1 MVQRDLLK
9 KPVEAASEARD
20 RAQDM
25 LEEFSKTAQEQAE
38 QIQQYTKDLFERSQ
52 TQFVKV
58 VDREIKR
65 QLSAVGLAT
74 KADIR
79 RLEKKIEALQKST
92 ASKKAAKKSSKSTK
106 AAKKSTKKA
115 AKKR

>member
-38 QIQQYTKDLFERSQ
+38 QIQQFTKDLFERSQ

-58 VDREIKR
+58 IDREIKR
-65 QLSAVGLAT
+65 QMGAVGLAT

-79 RLEKKIEALQKST
+79 RLEKKIEALQKGT
-92 ASKKAAKKSSKSTK
+92 GTKKAAKKSTK
-106 AAKKSTKKA
+106 AAKKSTKKS